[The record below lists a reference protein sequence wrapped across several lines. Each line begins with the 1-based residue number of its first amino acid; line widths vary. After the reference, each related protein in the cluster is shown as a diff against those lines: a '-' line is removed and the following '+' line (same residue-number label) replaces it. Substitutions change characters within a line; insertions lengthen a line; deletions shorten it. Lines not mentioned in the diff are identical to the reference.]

1 MVFSI
6 EGGVTHAR
14 DTVNR
19 ALAELSRREMAL
31 PWLKFTVSS
40 GIAGHDGADTD
51 FSRLYR
57 DADAA
62 LYQARVEGNGALA
75 S

>member
-51 FSRLYR
+51 FRACIVMRTPLCIR
-57 DADAA
+57 PELRAT
-62 LYQARVEGNGALA
+62 VH
-75 S
+75 

>member
-31 PWLKFTVSS
+31 
-40 GIAGHDGADTD
+40 
-51 FSRLYR
+51 
-57 DADAA
+57 
-62 LYQARVEGNGALA
+62 QARVEGNGALA